1 MDLNEAL
8 RISEEIKPVP
18 TGFGCIACDIDDTLL
33 SADTSVIGIW
43 KNKPGEKPVR
53 LSPDE
58 FAKDP
63 DAEHEEWYDY
73 REFRDPEKVYKSI
86 VNATPIFKS
95 LRLLNAHVRA
105 NWAICFLTARGLQD
119 VVAGALK
126 SFLDAMGEKGLVD
139 KGIGEMLRKDLSA
152 AVNDISWDAVP
163 AKTPERKA
171 MVLQKLCGKYARVKF
186 LDDDVKNLKYV
197 SSLNLPNLQIIPV
210 KWK

>member
-1 MDLNEAL
+1 MTLFEA
-8 RISEEIKPVP
+8 IKIAEEVKPVP
-18 TGFGCIACDIDDTLL
+18 DGFGCIACDIDDTLL

-53 LSPDE
+53 LTPDE

-63 DAEHEEWYDY
+63 DSEHEEWYDY
-73 REFRDPEKVYKSI
+73 KEFRDPERVYRSI
-86 VNATPIFKS
+86 VNATPIFRS

-126 SFLDAMGEKGLVD
+126 SFLDAMGEKGMID
-139 KGIGEMLRKDLSA
+139 KGVGEKLRQDLSA
-152 AVNDISWDAVP
+152 AVNDISWDAVQ

-171 MVLQKLCGKYARVKF
+171 MVLKRLCGKYARVKF
-186 LDDDVKNLKYV
+186 LDDDLKNIEATKA
-197 SSLNLPNLQIIPV
+197 LNLPNLQVIPV